1 MKIVFTTDTIQRG
14 GKERQ
19 LFILADQLLNKDYQI
34 HIVSLKYSEKNYLS
48 EYSIT
53 KDHIT
58 FINQSKL
65 YLRYK
70 NVKKTLKKIR
80 PDLVLSWDMQT
91 ALFSLL
97 LFKKYGFRF
106 INGSIQHG
114 IRLFKFS
121 HLLRSLILWFSPY
134 RLANS
139 QAGFKANNL
148 NPKNSKKNFVLYNGI
163 ERKFESRYTNEI
175 LKEKKQSFFNSSY
188 DDSAP
193 LFISVA
199 NFVQYKDYFTVIDAL
214 AELSYNFYYLIL
226 GDGPLREEIENR
238 IKSYGLT
245 NKIFILGKVDN
256 VQQYLR
262 MSDIF
267 IHSSKGE
274 GISNAILEAMFCG
287 LPVIA
292 TKVGGTPEL
301 VYDKSVKLFNYKDKA
316 KLVQLLNDYQN
327 EFKNFDESSADYK
340 EHLNQ
345 FSVSRMTSTF
355 ESIITKVVS

>member
-1 MKIVFTTDTIQRG
+1 MKIVFSTDTIQRG

-19 LFILADQLLNKDYQI
+19 LFILADQLLKKDYQI
-34 HIVSLKYSEKNYLS
+34 HILSLKYSEKNYLS

-65 YLRYK
+65 YSRFKSY
-70 NVKKTLKKIR
+70 KKTLKKIR
-80 PDLVLSWDMQT
+80 PDVVLSWDMQT

-97 LFKKYGFRF
+97 LYRKYNFKF

-114 IRLFKFS
+114 IRLVKFS
-121 HLLRSLILWFSPY
+121 HLFRSLILWLSPY

-139 QAGFKANNL
+139 QAGFKVNKL

-163 ERKFESRYTNEI
+163 ERKFESRYTEEV
-175 LKEKKQSFFNSSY
+175 LKEKKQGFFNSSY

-199 NFVQYKDYFTVIDAL
+199 NFVEYKDYFTVIDAL
-214 AELSYNFYYLIL
+214 AEIKYNFYYLIL
-226 GDGPLREEIENR
+226 GDGPLRKEIENR
-238 IKSYGLT
+238 IKSYGLES
-245 NKIFILGKVDN
+245 KIFLLGKVDN
-256 VQQYLR
+256 VQEYLR
-262 MSDIF
+262 MSDLF

-292 TKVGGTPEL
+292 SNVGGVPETVCL
-301 VYDKSVKLFNYKDKA
+301 NHGSLLFPYKDVDA
-316 KLVQLLNDYQN
+316 LYNCILNSEYIFKEFNHNSNVYQN
-327 EFKNFDESSADYK
+327 HLKKFNVKTMFANFE
-340 EHLNQ
+340 NIIN
-345 FSVSRMTSTF
+345 
-355 ESIITKVVS
+355 SI